1 MNKVDLILETILF
14 TKNKFRG
21 LLAAFLQDCLSR
33 DFHIQVEL
41 NNLPCAVIFN
51 DNNVLREEISLRIR
65 EAKPNIG
72 FEHDTNDKLL
82 QNLIFLFLVFSINEY
97 PSNDEWESFLNQTHD
112 VKRNII
118 MTGIKKIWMS
128 YQEEIIENNLNND
141 TIVDNLPF

>member
-41 NNLPCAVIFN
+41 NNLPFAVIFN

>member
-82 QNLIFLFLVFSINEY
+82 QNLIFLFLVFSINDY

>member
-21 LLAAFLQDCLSR
+21 VLAAFLEDCLSR
-33 DFHIQVEL
+33 DFHIQVQL
-41 NNLPCAVIFN
+41 NNLPSAVIFN
-51 DNNVLREEISLRIR
+51 NNNVLREEIGLRIKD
-65 EAKPNIG
+65 AKPFIG

-82 QNLIFLFLVFSINEY
+82 QN
-97 PSNDEWESFLNQTHD
+97 DEWESFLNQPHD

-118 MTGIKKIWMS
+118 ITGIKKIWMS
-128 YQEEIIENNLNND
+128 YQEEIIEKNLNND

>member
-14 TKNKFRG
+14 TKNNFRA
-21 LLAAFLQDCLSR
+21 LLAAFLEECLSR

-41 NNLPCAVIFN
+41 NNLPSAVIFN
-51 DNNVLREEISLRIR
+51 DNNVLREEIGLRIKD
-65 EAKPNIG
+65 AKPYIG

-97 PSNDEWESFLNQTHD
+97 PSNDEWESFLNQPHD

-118 MTGIKKIWMS
+118 ITGIKKIWMS
-128 YQEEIIENNLNND
+128 YQEEIIEKNLNND